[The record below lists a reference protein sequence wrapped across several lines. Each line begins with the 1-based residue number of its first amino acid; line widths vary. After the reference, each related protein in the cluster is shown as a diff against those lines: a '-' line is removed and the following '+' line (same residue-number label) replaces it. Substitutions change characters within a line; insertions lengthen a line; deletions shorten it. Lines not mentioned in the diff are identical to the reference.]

1 MELTQS
7 QAKQVREAADYAVSL
22 VKTGVVEYYNLAI
35 HLAAKKFVEDKRNVY
50 KLQAAISEEMRFR
63 YQRKIE
69 AVRRREKVNETQET
83 LGF

>member
-22 VKTGVVEYYNLAI
+22 VKTGVVEAYNLAI

-69 AVRRREKVNETQET
+69 AVRRREKTNETQET